1 MVGPMKDDHLTAL
14 ENLAVAA
21 RDLERIVSGTTHPGI
36 EHEKSMALDKLV
48 KRVHE
53 LDELEGKRQPVGQ
66 PEKWQEEMAGPK

>member
-1 MVGPMKDDHLTAL
+1 MVGPTQDYHLTAL

-21 RDLERIVSGTTHPGI
+21 RNLERILSGTTHPGI
-36 EHEKSMALDKLV
+36 EHETSVALDVLK